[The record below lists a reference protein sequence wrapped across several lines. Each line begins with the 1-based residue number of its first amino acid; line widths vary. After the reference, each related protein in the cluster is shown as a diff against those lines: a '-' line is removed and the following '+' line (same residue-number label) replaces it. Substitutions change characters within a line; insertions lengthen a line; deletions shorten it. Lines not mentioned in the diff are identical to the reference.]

1 MVRSSLLI
9 VAMLVALCATD
20 IKHLLSRKR
29 KSASKDKK
37 IVFHCCTVYQL
48 IVAIQVKC
56 VFYSSYWSEL
66 IISKST
72 PNSNIIAKRLCGV
85 FDSVV
90 VADNETL
97 DWNAP
102 KMMSWYYIKKRLP
115 KLLESSNIKEN
126 DVVDEYLF
134 AGLGGFSNAI
144 GQWLMHEHGCKNIA
158 MFEEGASSYS
168 RIYEHAICMRR
179 KNPSIIK
186 NLYYKCFPH
195 VLSVFKKFYFF
206 DPNLCLWDTQSKVIE
221 IPSLLETK
229 SIINPI
235 LNKVFSVKE
244 CRDSYD
250 RDVIFF
256 EESYYND
263 GILTGDVELV
273 ENLAKIYGKDN
284 IIVKVHP
291 RNKENRFKKLGYT
304 TNVDLTIP
312 WEAIALNIEGM
323 ENKTLVTMTST
334 ALISTYLCI
343 KSNAKLIFYTSKLN
357 SQNQRVLYTAE
368 VIKKLA
374 SLYPNI
380 IEEI

>member
-1 MVRSSLLI
+1 MPHGLPADCCDSSKVR
-9 VAMLVALCATD
+9 
-20 IKHLLSRKR
+20 
-29 KSASKDKK
+29 
-37 IVFHCCTVYQL
+37 
-48 IVAIQVKC
+48 
-56 VFYSSYWSEL
+56 FYSSYWSEL

-195 VLSVFKKFYFF
+195 VLSVFKKFYF
-206 DPNLCLWDTQSKVIE
+206 LI
-221 IPSLLETK
+221 
-229 SIINPI
+229 
-235 LNKVFSVKE
+235 
-244 CRDSYD
+244 R
-250 RDVIFF
+250 IFVC
-256 EESYYND
+256 
-263 GILTGDVELV
+263 GI
-273 ENLAKIYGKDN
+273 
-284 IIVKVHP
+284 H
-291 RNKENRFKKLGYT
+291 
-304 TNVDLTIP
+304 
-312 WEAIALNIEGM
+312 
-323 ENKTLVTMTST
+323 
-334 ALISTYLCI
+334 
-343 KSNAKLIFYTSKLN
+343 
-357 SQNQRVLYTAE
+357 SQ
-368 VIKKLA
+368 K
-374 SLYPNI
+374 
-380 IEEI
+380 

>member
-1 MVRSSLLI
+1 MGWKCGMR
-9 VAMLVALCATD
+9 
-20 IKHLLSRKR
+20 
-29 KSASKDKK
+29 DKK

-72 PNSNIIAKRLCGV
+72 PNSNIIAKRLCDV

-206 DPNLCLWDTQSKVIE
+206 DQNLCLWDTQSKVIE

>member
-1 MVRSSLLI
+1 MGWKCG
-9 VAMLVALCATD
+9 M
-20 IKHLLSRKR
+20 
-29 KSASKDKK
+29 KDKK

-115 KLLESSNIKEN
+115 KLLESSIKEN

-323 ENKTLVTMTST
+323 DHHTR
-334 ALISTYLCI
+334 
-343 KSNAKLIFYTSKLN
+343 
-357 SQNQRVLYTAE
+357 Q
-368 VIKKLA
+368 
-374 SLYPNI
+374 
-380 IEEI
+380 